1 MKKNKG
7 FTLIELL
14 VVIAIIGMLSA
25 LAVVS
30 LGNIRE
36 KGRDTKRLSDMD
48 AFRTAMEVINS
59 ENGSYLTGIG
69 CSKGILKTCVG
80 GQLERYLPTLKNMVD
95 PVGTVGCRT
104 DCTKVCDY
112 EFNTLTDKTF
122 EVKFYLENGAGQFK
136 DAGCYN
142 ITEKGIAK
150 L

>member
-1 MKKNKG
+1 MKQNKG

-14 VVIAIIGMLSA
+14 VVIAIIGLLSA

-59 ENGSYLTGIG
+59 ENGSYLTNLG
-69 CSKGILKTCVG
+69 CTKGILKSCVG
-80 GQLERYLPTLKNMVD
+80 GQLEKYLPTLKNMAD

-104 DCTKVCDY
+104 DCSKVCDY
-112 EFNTLTDKTF
+112 EFNLLTDKTF

-136 DAGCYN
+136 EAGCYSMS
-142 ITEKGIAK
+142 EKGIAK